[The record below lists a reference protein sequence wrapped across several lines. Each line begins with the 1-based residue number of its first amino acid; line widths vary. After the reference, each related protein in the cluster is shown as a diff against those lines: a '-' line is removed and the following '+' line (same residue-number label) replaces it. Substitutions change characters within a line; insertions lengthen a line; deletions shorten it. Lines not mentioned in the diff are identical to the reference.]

1 MNSNLEILDRQRS
14 WFHEGHTRPIPFR
27 KESLARLLSTIEMME
42 GEILDALKEDL
53 NKSPFEAYATE
64 VGLVKE
70 EIRYLRRKLRGL
82 SRPKRVRTPLAHFP
96 SKSRVYQ
103 EPYGSV
109 LIISPWNYPFQLSL
123 IPLIGAIA
131 AGNTVILKPSAYARA
146 TSSLLERLLR
156 SCFSTEHVAV
166 VQGGREV
173 NQDLLSLRFDH
184 IFFTGSTAVGRV
196 VMRSAAEHLIPVTL
210 ELGGKSPCIV
220 DESADIVLAARR
232 IMWGKLLNAGQT
244 CVAPDYIL
252 CHESK
257 VKQLLACL
265 KSAAEGFFSPSPLE
279 NPDYPKI
286 INERQFER
294 LSSILERSQVYYGG
308 KTDSDRLLISPA
320 LIYPASW
327 ESESMQDEL
336 FGPLL
341 PILTYSDLDEVIET
355 LQVRNKPLALYLFTT
370 SGSVKKR
377 VLGSLGFGGGCVND
391 TVVHL
396 ATSKMP
402 FGGVGHSGMGSY
414 HGKESFRTFSHQKS
428 ILEKSRLIDVP
439 LRYAP
444 YSKGLGLLKLFLG

>member
-1 MNSNLEILDRQRS
+1 MSGSQEILRNQKAWFQAGNTRS
-14 WFHEGHTRPIPFR
+14 VSFR
-27 KESLARLLSTIEMME
+27 RECLKGLLSAIEKME
-42 GEILDALKEDL
+42 AEILQALKKDL

-70 EIRYLRRKLRGL
+70 EIRYLRRNLRRL
-82 SRPKRVRTPLAHFP
+82 SRTKRVCTPLAHFP

-109 LIISPWNYPFQLSL
+109 LVISPWNYPFQLSL

-131 AGNTVILKPSAYARA
+131 AGNTVILKPSNYARA
-146 TSSLLERLLR
+146 TSSLLERILR

-166 VQGGREV
+166 VQGGREA
-173 NQDLLSLRFDH
+173 NRDLLSLSFDH
-184 IFFTGSTAVGRV
+184 IFFTGSTTVGRV
-196 VMRSAAEHLIPVTL
+196 VMSSAAEQLIPVTL

-220 DESADIVLAARR
+220 DESADILQAAKR

-257 VKQLLACL
+257 VDQLLVCL
-265 KSAAEGFFSPSPLE
+265 KRFSESFFPGSLE

-286 INERQFER
+286 INERQFMR
-294 LSSILERSQVYYGG
+294 LSSILENSEIYYGG
-308 KTDSDRLLISPA
+308 KTDADRRLISPT
-320 LIYPASW
+320 LIYPATW
-327 ESESMQDEL
+327 ESESMQEEL

-341 PILTYSDLDEVIET
+341 PILTYRDLDEVIGS
-355 LQVRNKPLALYLFTT
+355 LQEREKPLALYLFTK
-370 SGSVKKR
+370 SGSTKR
-377 VLGSLGFGGGCVND
+377 KLLSSLSFGGGCIND

-402 FGGVGHSGMGSY
+402 FGGVGSSGMGSY
-414 HGKESFRTFSHQKS
+414 HGKESFRTFTHQKS
-428 ILEKSRLIDVP
+428 ILEKSRIIDVP

-444 YSKGLGLLKLFLG
+444 YAKRLSLLKLFLP